1 MLSKIC
7 KRVAYDELTSYL
19 ITNQRLWNSTE
30 TSILQTTDTILSILE
45 AIEKKQLTATVLLD
59 MGKALD
65 SVNHEILLS
74 KIQDIGLLSIATE
87 WFRSYLQSRYQAV
100 KIHNVTSEQLPV
112 TCGVPQGSILGPLLF
127 SIYLYTTDLPSI
139 PHHSSAQCYVDDTK
153 LILTFKLQDQVN

>member
-1 MLSKIC
+1 MLSKNY
-7 KRVAYDELTSYL
+7 KRVAHDKFTSYL
-19 ITNQRLWNSTE
+19 ITNQRLSPKQCGNKWNSTE

-59 MGKALD
+59 TGKALD

-74 KIQDIGLLSIATE
+74 KIKDIGLLSIGTE

-127 SIYLYTTDLPSI
+127 SIYSNDLPSI
-139 PHHSSAQCYVDDTK
+139 LLNAT
-153 LILTFKLQDQVN
+153 